1 MNNESTSKSSHV
13 DALSIGSRS
22 DVNMRRIQIFGAAEV
37 EDIQGGEK
45 NAEKIF
51 IMSLLRPSWPPGC
64 VPASLYSLS
73 KCFRAQQQ
81 TPSAAKSG
89 RFDPPAS
96 PEGGFTFSSRGGYE
110 GVAEGW
116 KRERASSTT
125 LSWQGK
131 CFRRFD
137 RFALPPHSGCAS

>member
-22 DVNMRRIQIFGAAEV
+22 DVNMRRIQVFGAAEV
-37 EDIQGGEK
+37 EDIQGGG

-51 IMSLLRPSWPPGC
+51 ILSLLRPSWPPGC
-64 VPASLYSLS
+64 VPASLYSPS

-81 TPSAAKSG
+81 TQSAAKNG
-89 RFDPPAS
+89 RFDPPPPPRAAS
-96 PEGGFTFSSRGGYE
+96 PSQAEVGTRESRRAG
-110 GVAEGW
+110 
-116 KRERASSTT
+116 RERESLVNDSELARK
-125 LSWQGK
+125 K

-137 RFALPPHSGCAS
+137 RLALSPHSGCAL